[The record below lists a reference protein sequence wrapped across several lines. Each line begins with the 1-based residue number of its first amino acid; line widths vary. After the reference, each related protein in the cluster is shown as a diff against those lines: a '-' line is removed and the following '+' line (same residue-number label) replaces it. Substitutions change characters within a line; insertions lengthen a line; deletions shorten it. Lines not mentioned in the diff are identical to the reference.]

1 MAAFRRIANLFRR
14 TSVDREIR
22 AEIQAHIDLRIDANL
37 AAGMSPAEARRQA
50 LVQFGN
56 VTATKERVAG
66 ADAALGLSG
75 VWRDIRCAARQL
87 RKSPGFA
94 ITAIVTLGL
103 GVGINTAGF
112 SSMDAVVLRP
122 LAVPDLHRVTTLA
135 EQPGRGAQGDF
146 QPVALANYEDW
157 LKQSRSFESLAV
169 RDRADMSLT
178 GSGDASHVV
187 ATIASASFFTVLRAQ
202 PLLGRVFGDA
212 DCQTGRDGVA
222 LLNYGFWE
230 RRFAADPTVLG
241 RQIELDQ
248 RMYTIVGVM
257 PKRMQ
262 YPSDTDVYLPFA
274 PTSRQLANRAD
285 RNYLVIGRLRDGVS
299 VQQAQ
304 AEMQTLAT
312 HMAAA
317 YPATNK
323 DWTVRV
329 EPLLDGING
338 ELTPL
343 YYRLVMGGTLFVL
356 LIVCAN
362 IANLQLA
369 RGVARRPEIAMRSA
383 LGAKRWHIIRQLLT
397 ENILLALIGVGV
409 GVSVAALYLHI
420 LLISM
425 PARVARYMSGWSNTS
440 LNGRALLFSLL
451 LAAAAGI
458 VAGVAPALSALR
470 VNMLDQLKA
479 GSRGTT
485 GQGRTRLRS
494 IFAVSQISLAVALVV
509 GAALMSKGMF
519 SMLHLADDYQPGS
532 VLVFKVSLPEA
543 RYDTPQKQAAWYNE
557 SLERL
562 STLPGVTHAELTGA
576 LPYSDNG
583 WLQDLDIQDRPAMPG
598 KFQSALRLPV
608 SAGYFGALEIPIVEG
623 RGFTKSDT
631 VGSVSVA
638 VVSERFAAQY
648 FPGQDPLGHRIR
660 LGGAESHDPWL
671 TIAGIA
677 KETNYSMWEQTQ
689 HPALYLDSAQMPLTG
704 TTYFLMTNGNPEA
717 LAPAARKALA
727 GIDAALPLDAVQ
739 TWEQSIHEELTGLMD
754 AAVMLGIDA
763 ALALLLAVIGIF
775 GVMADLVGERTRE
788 IGVRLALGAQRGDV
802 LGLILR
808 RASWLT
814 GTGIAT
820 GLVLAFVLS
829 HLVANLLRGVRP
841 DDPAVF
847 VVITA
852 TIVASA
858 LGSSWIPA
866 RRAARVD
873 PMQALRAE

>member
-1 MAAFRRIANLFRR
+1 MAAFRRFINSFRH
-14 TSVDREIR
+14 SKIDREIN
-22 AEIQAHIDLRIDANL
+22 AELQAHIDLRVETNL
-37 AAGMSPAEARRQA
+37 AAGMSPAEARRHA

-75 VWRDIRCAARQL
+75 LWRDVRYAARQL
-87 RKSPGFA
+87 RKSPGFT
-94 ITAIVTLGL
+94 ITAIITLGL

-122 LAVPDLHRVTTLA
+122 LAVPDLHRVMTLA
-135 EQPGRGAQGDF
+135 EQPGRGSQGDF
-146 QPVALANYEDW
+146 QPVSLANFEDW
-157 LKQSRSFESLAV
+157 LRQSRSFESLAV

-178 GSGDASHVV
+178 GSGDASRVV
-187 ATIASASFFTVLRAQ
+187 ATITSASFFTVLRAQ
-202 PLLGRVFGDA
+202 AQLGRVFGDA
-212 DCQTGRDGVA
+212 DCQPGRDGVA

-248 RMYTIVGVM
+248 RTYTIVGIM

-262 YPSDTDVYLPFA
+262 YPPDTDVYLPFA
-274 PTSRQLANRAD
+274 PTAQQLANRTD
-285 RNYLVIGRLRDGVS
+285 RNYFVIGRLRDGVS

-323 DWTVRV
+323 DWTVKI

-397 ENILLALIGVGV
+397 ENILLALIGTAFGV
-409 GVSVAALYLHI
+409 GIAALYLHI
-420 LLISM
+420 LLINM
-425 PARVARYMSGWSNTS
+425 PARVARYIPGWSSTS
-440 LNGRALLFSLL
+440 LNGRALLFSFL
-451 LAAAAGI
+451 LAAVAGI
-458 VAGVAPALSALR
+458 VAGMAPAVSALR

-494 IFAVSQISLAVALVV
+494 VFAVAQISLAVALVV

-519 SMLHLADDYQPGS
+519 SMLHLADEYHPGS
-532 VLVFKVSLPEA
+532 VLVFKVSLPDA
-543 RYDTPQKQAAWYNE
+543 RYDTAQKQAAWYNQ

-562 STLPGVTHAELTGA
+562 STLPGVTHSELTGA

-583 WLQDLDIQDRPAMPG
+583 WLRDLEIQDRPIMPG
-598 KFQSALRLPV
+598 KFQSALGLPV
-608 SAGYFGALEIPIVEG
+608 SAGYFSALHIPIIEG
-623 RGFTKSDT
+623 RGFTKSDAI
-631 VGSVSVA
+631 GSLPVA
-638 VVSERFAAQY
+638 VVSERFAAKY
-648 FPGQDPLGHRIR
+648 FPAQNPLGHRIR

-671 TIAGIA
+671 TIVGIA
-677 KETNYSMWEQTQ
+677 KETSYSMWEPTQ
-689 HPALYLDSAQMPLTG
+689 HPAVYMDSTQLPLDGA
-704 TTYFLMTNGNPEA
+704 TYFLMTDGNPTA
-717 LAPAARKALA
+717 LAPAAHKALD
-727 GIDAALPLDAVQ
+727 GIDPALPLDAVQ

-763 ALALLLAVIGIF
+763 ALALLLAVVGIF

-788 IGVRLALGAQRGDV
+788 IGVRLAMGAQRANV

-808 RASWLT
+808 RAFWLT
-814 GTGIAT
+814 GTGITA

-847 VVITA
+847 AVITVVIA
-852 TIVASA
+852 VAA
-858 LGSSWIPA
+858 LASSWIPA
-866 RRAARVD
+866 RRASRVD

>member
-14 TSVDREIR
+14 TSIHHEID
-22 AEIQAHIDLRIDANL
+22 AELQAHIDLRIDANL
-37 AAGMSPAEARRQA
+37 AAGLSPAEARRRA

-56 VTATKERVAG
+56 LTSTRERVAG

-75 VWRDIRCAARQL
+75 VWRDVRYAARQL
-87 RKSPGFA
+87 RKSPGFT

-103 GVGINTAGF
+103 GVGINTACF

-122 LAVPDLHRVTTLA
+122 LAVPDLHRVMTIA
-135 EQPGRGAQGDF
+135 ERPSRGGY

-157 LKQSRSFESLAV
+157 LRQSRSLESIAV
-169 RDRADMSLT
+169 RTRADMSLT
-178 GSGDASHVV
+178 GAGDAAHVV
-187 ATIASASFFTVLRAQ
+187 AAITSGSFFTVLRAQ
-202 PLLGRVFGDA
+202 AQLGRVFTDA
-212 DCQTGRDGVA
+212 ECQPGHDAVV
-222 LLNYGFWE
+222 LLNYGFWQ

-241 RQIELDQ
+241 RKIELDQ
-248 RMYTIVGVM
+248 RTYTIIGVM
-257 PKRMQ
+257 PKTMQ
-262 YPSDTDVYLPFA
+262 HPSVAEVYLPFA
-274 PTSRQLANRAD
+274 PTSQQLAD
-285 RNYLVIGRLRDGVS
+285 RSTHDYLVIGRLHDGVT

-317 YPATNK
+317 YPATNT
-323 DWTVRV
+323 DWSVKV

-338 ELTPL
+338 EMTPL
-343 YYRLVMGGTLFVL
+343 YYRLIMGSTMFVL

-383 LGAKRWHIIRQLLT
+383 LGARRWHIVRQLLT
-397 ENILLALIGVGV
+397 ENVLLALIGAGLGV
-409 GVSVAALYLHI
+409 AIAALYLRI
-420 LLISM
+420 LLINM
-425 PARVARYMSGWSNTS
+425 PANVARYIPGWSNTS
-440 LNGRALLFSLL
+440 LNGRALLFSLV

-458 VAGVAPALSALR
+458 VAGIAPAVGALR
-470 VNMLDQLKA
+470 VSVLDQLKA
-479 GSRGTT
+479 GSRGST

-494 IFAVSQISLAVALVV
+494 VFAVAQISLAVALVM

-519 SMLHLADDYQPGS
+519 SMLHLADDYHPGS
-532 VLVFKVSLPEA
+532 VLVFNVSLPEA
-543 RYDTPQKQAAWYNE
+543 RYDTKQKQTAWYNE

-562 STLPGVTHAELTGA
+562 RTLPGVTHAEVTGA

-583 WLQDLDIQDRPAMPG
+583 WLQDLGIQDRPVTPG

-608 SAGYFGALEIPIVEG
+608 STGYFGALYIPIVEG
-623 RGFTKSDT
+623 RGFTQSD
-631 VGSVSVA
+631 SLDSLPVA
-638 VVSERFAAQY
+638 IVSERFVSQF
-648 FPGQDPLGHRIR
+648 FPGQNPLGHRIR
-660 LGGAESHDPWL
+660 FGGANSHDPWL
-671 TIAGIA
+671 TIVGIA

-689 HPALYLDSAQMPLTG
+689 NPAVYMDSAQMPLEG
-704 TTYFLMTNGNPEA
+704 TTYFLMTDGNPLA

-727 GIDAALPLDAVQ
+727 GIDPALPLDSVE
-739 TWEQSIHEELTGLMD
+739 TWEQSIHEQLTGLMY
-754 AAVMLGIDA
+754 AAAMLGIDA
-763 ALALLLAVIGIF
+763 VFALLLAVIGIF
-775 GVMADLVGERTRE
+775 GVMADLAGERTRE
-788 IGVRLALGAQRGDV
+788 IGVRLALGAQRVDV

-814 GTGIAT
+814 GAGISI
-820 GLVLAFVLS
+820 GLVLAFVLA

-841 DDPAVF
+841 DDPVVF

-852 TIVASA
+852 TIAAAA

-866 RRAARVD
+866 RRASRVD